1 MLIVTL
7 LWLGVVGSCW
17 KPEDQNN
24 FSSLGKVDNQI
35 LSLLYQKASLIIAP
49 ILSGT
54 GTSLKIKE
62 GMAYGKVILRTVIA
76 FSGYPVKSQQ
86 EAIICDCLTDYPLQI
101 ADML

>member
-1 MLIVTL
+1 M
-7 LWLGVVGSCW
+7 
-17 KPEDQNN
+17 
-24 FSSLGKVDNQI
+24 
-35 LSLLYQKASLIIAP
+35 IIAP

-62 GMAYGKVILRTVIA
+62 GMAYGKVILRTAIA

-101 ADML
+101 ADMLQNKQKQQEIGLNAKKLAQNYDCRRLYSLYKELIEL